1 MDPFNFVYFIS
12 ALHTLLSNGKEG
24 HMKMKKEKEDILT
37 TPNGLPPANSYDD
50 GNIPRED
57 LPQDEIYESK
67 KRPDQ
72 DE

>member
-1 MDPFNFVYFIS
+1 
-12 ALHTLLSNGKEG
+12 
-24 HMKMKKEKEDILT
+24 MKMKKEKEDILT
-37 TPNGLPPANSYDD
+37 TPNGLPPANSYDA